1 MGTSKALR
9 AGCGPM
15 TSKVKE
21 RQIAQFKANLERLQR
36 MEKSLVEFTNA
47 QVNLE
52 EKDYDMLHVVIGDL
66 AEMIKV
72 EKIKKAFAERDDT

>member
-1 MGTSKALR
+1 
-9 AGCGPM
+9 M